1 MSMTEAQARRQAIRD
16 GLRDMMR
23 TVELWRSIGSDYAE
37 LQRELNVAPDL
48 SQAHVALYYKTGA
61 RDALRDVLARA
72 YAGMSGEDY
81 HDVASVLDE
90 MTGRKR

>member
-1 MSMTEAQARRQAIRD
+1 MSMTEAQARREGIRD
-16 GLRDMMR
+16 GLRAMMR
-23 TVELWRSIGSDYAE
+23 GSALWRSVGGDYAE

-72 YAGMSGEDY
+72 YAGEAGEDY

-90 MTGRKR
+90 MTGRKK